1 MIDLEKP
8 SPKYYARIDGEQC
21 GPFPLDQLAEA
32 GVRPSTYVWCAG
44 MDDWEKAEDV
54 PDICRMFRNRLHDLM
69 HPKSVEAEQRLESTE
84 PTSTASETSPSRFDP
99 FLGNGGQLPSL
110 EEIEARENH
119 DVPPTPML
127 VPAIVVAILFCP
139 LVGLVAI
146 YYALKSRTAWKKG
159 EKDKAHDYNRNAK
172 MWTGITF
179 FIGLI
184 VAAFIIRRNF

>member
-1 MIDLEKP
+1 MIYLEKA
-8 SPKYYARIDGEQC
+8 SPKYFVRIDGEQR
-21 GPFPLDQLAEA
+21 GPFPLEQLAEK

-69 HPKSVEAEQRLESTE
+69 HPKSVEAEHRHYPSGEELME
-84 PTSTASETSPSRFDP
+84 ETPSPSRFDP
-99 FLGNGGQLPSL
+99 MLGNGEKLPSL

-119 DVPPTPML
+119 DLPPTPML
-127 VPAIVVAILFCP
+127 IPAILVAILFCP
-139 LVGLVAI
+139 IVGAI
-146 YYALKSRTAWKKG
+146 AVYYAIKSRNAWKNG
-159 EKDKAHDYNRNAK
+159 DKDKAHDYNRSAK

-184 VAAFIIRRNF
+184 LAAFMIRKNL